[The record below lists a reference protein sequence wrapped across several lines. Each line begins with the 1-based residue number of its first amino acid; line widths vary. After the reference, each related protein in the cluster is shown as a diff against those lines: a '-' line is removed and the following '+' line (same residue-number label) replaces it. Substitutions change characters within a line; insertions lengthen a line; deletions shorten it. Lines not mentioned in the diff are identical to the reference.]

1 MRFTTRLLLLF
12 FWIISTAFTTFPS
25 QKADNAIVQ
34 AVLFYSPACG
44 HCHYVMTEVLP
55 PLIEKYGDQ
64 LQIVGIDIST
74 SDGFDLFQAAW
85 TYYGM
90 EASGVPF
97 LIIGDHVLI
106 GSVDIPAQLTGLI
119 DTYLA
124 QGGVGL
130 PPLPGLSELVQSLPA
145 VETPTEQRTTQDV
158 STGINGST
166 TPEAV
171 VTATPGIII
180 PLMETLTPG
189 ERIARDLVG
198 NSLAIII
205 LFGMIFTVGIAIV
218 QFKKSNVGKP
228 KHFPS
233 WLVPILC
240 LIGLGVASYLAY
252 VENAHV
258 EAVCGPVGD
267 CNTVQQSEYARLF
280 GVLPIGV
287 LGMLGF
293 IMIIIATMVQ
303 RNTKGRESA
312 YAALAIL
319 VMTTFGVL
327 FSIYLT
333 FLEPFVIGATCAWC
347 LTSAIIMTILFWLSL
362 EPGKQAI
369 SLLSIQKKQI
379 RRIKKRRRRS

>member
-1 MRFTTRLLLLF
+1 MRFMSRLLLF
-12 FWIISTAFTTFPS
+12 FVWIISTAFTVVPS
-25 QKADNAIVQ
+25 QKADTAVVQ

-55 PLIEKYGDQ
+55 SLLADYGDQ
-64 LQIVGIDIST
+64 LQIVGIDVSNP
-74 SDGFDLFQAAW
+74 DGFALFQEVW
-85 TYYGM
+85 SYYGL
-90 EASGVPF
+90 EGSGVPF
-97 LIIGDHVLI
+97 LIIGEDVLI
-106 GSVDIPAQLTGLI
+106 GSVDIPAQLPDLI
-119 DTYLA
+119 KTYLA
-124 QGGVGL
+124 LGGVGL
-130 PPLPGLSELVQSLPA
+130 PPIPGLSDLVQSLPV
-145 VETPTEQRTTQDV
+145 VETPIPQQTTEGG
-158 STGINGST
+158 STGVDGST
-166 TPEAV
+166 TPQSV
-171 VTATPGIII
+171 VTPTPGMII
-180 PLMETLTPG
+180 PSMETPTLG

-205 LFGMIFTVGIAIV
+205 LFGMITTVGIAIF
-218 QFKKSNVGKP
+218 QFEKKIVTKP

-233 WLVPILC
+233 WLIPILS
-240 LIGLGVASYLAY
+240 LLGLAVAGYLAY
-252 VENAHV
+252 VESSNV

-280 GVLPIGV
+280 GVLPIGL

-293 IMIIIATMVQ
+293 LLILIAAMVQ

-327 FSIYLT
+327 YSIYLT

-362 EPGKQAI
+362 DPGKQAVF
-369 SLLSIQKKQI
+369 LLTTQKKKVRKI
-379 RRIKKRRRRS
+379 KRRR